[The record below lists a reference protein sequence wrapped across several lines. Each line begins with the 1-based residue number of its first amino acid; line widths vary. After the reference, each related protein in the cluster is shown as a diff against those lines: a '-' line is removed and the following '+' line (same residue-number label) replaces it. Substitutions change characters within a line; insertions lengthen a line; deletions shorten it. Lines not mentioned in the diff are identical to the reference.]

1 MLDDSKPKYVN
12 SPETLVYHKSDTV
25 FALQIAKRSA
35 SRRYVLCEGYMD
47 VISMHQAGFDSAV
60 ATLGTAITATQARL
74 IGRMGKSE
82 VILSYD
88 SDGPGQKAASRGIN
102 LLSSDFFFCREI
114 SLSTAYLTVS
124 AGTLAVSAAFEM

>member
-1 MLDDSKPKYVN
+1 
-12 SPETLVYHKSDTV
+12 
-25 FALQIAKRSA
+25 
-35 SRRYVLCEGYMD
+35 MD

-88 SDGPGQKAASRGIN
+88 SDGPGQKAASKGIN
-102 LLSSDFFFCREI
+102 LLSE
-114 SLSTAYLTVS
+114 
-124 AGTLAVSAAFEM
+124 AGVKARGLQMSGA